1 MKAVRSNFA
10 PQIKQEARHQKTRGK
25 VDELGQQRFIVNL
38 EGRQTAV
45 KTGSK
50 VPASSSTRAK
60 ADIKVVAV
68 PHIDIAATKQHVLAH
83 WTQYSAPQIVALFR
97 KQYDKNTGTLSSQ
110 LSRFKSDLS
119 VLPRPPPDAFL
130 QLIKLTRT
138 EYSSIRTGYQK
149 KRAKEAM
156 SVTVIPNADKLVEAA
171 LAYIASDDPRLVYA
185 GLVVCSGW
193 RPVEILKV
201 ARVTFNLTDSSRI
214 HPGHWLCQNR
224 YAKRG
229 NVKAEYAALQCRDK
243 PFLCPAW
250 LVERALKMIHA
261 QWNVEVLSNQ
271 EIHVRYGT
279 HMSNLIKKAFPFIM
293 NVSHVL
299 LRRFYAAYAY
309 IYFKDDFPRISPIAF
324 TSHVLGHVV
333 LGDEAISYTSLQ
345 LHNAGAL
352 KLFEEGKKLKAAST

>member
-1 MKAVRSNFA
+1 MNVSNMKTIRTNFA
-10 PQIKQEARHQKTRGK
+10 PQIKQEARYKKAKGG
-25 VDELGQQRFIVNL
+25 VAEISQQRFIVDL
-38 EGRQTAV
+38 EGREAPITKAEPTTA
-45 KTGSK
+45 
-50 VPASSSTRAK
+50 STDK
-60 ADIKVVAV
+60 AVIKVVAV
-68 PHIDIAATKQHVLAH
+68 PHIDIAATKQHILAN
-83 WTQYSAPQIVALFR
+83 WAQYSAAQIVALFR
-97 KQYDKNTGTLSSQ
+97 KQYGKNAGTLSSQ

-119 VLPRPPPDAFL
+119 DLPRPPTQSFL
-130 QLIKLTRT
+130 QQIKLTRT
-138 EYSSIRTGYQK
+138 EYSSIRTNYQK

-156 SVTVIPNADKLVEAA
+156 SVTVIPNADKLVQAA

-229 NVKAEYAALQCRDK
+229 NVKAEYATLQCRDK

-250 LVERALKMIHA
+250 LVKRALKIIRA
-261 QWNVEVLSNQ
+261 KWNVGVLSNQ
-271 EIHVRYGT
+271 EIHIRYGT
-279 HMSNLIKKAFPFIM
+279 HMSNLIKKAYPFIM
-293 NVSHVL
+293 NISHVL

-324 TSHVLGHVV
+324 TSHCLGHVI

-345 LHNAGAL
+345 LHNVHTPTA
-352 KLFEEGKKLKAAST
+352 